1 MIRLA
6 LTEAEQR
13 DLLQLKRNGRNNE
26 ERWRASII
34 LDATKGLTE
43 DQLAERN
50 DCSVSGVEKTLARYR
65 RGGVAALRSARFRPH
80 RCKLKAP
87 QMALVAEAIRQS
99 PRSVCPDDPHYDRS
113 LWTLQLLVDYIEGH
127 TGVHLGIETM
137 RRYLLQL
144 GWRMKSPKLSC
155 TSPDPEYAA
164 KMAAI
169 HSLRERAEQQEPSAP
184 LVFYCDEAKLES
196 IPTMRRMRR
205 PRGQPL
211 PLPHCGEQH
220 RRYLHGALC
229 YPTGEWYFRVLPRMD
244 TGSVLQFCQALLTDF
259 PDRTIGLIMDSAPA
273 HHSTAFAEFV
283 AANPRLHVQYQPTY
297 APWTNPVERVWQE
310 MRRWVTHAHELPEF
324 ADLLAAAVRWCE
336 RTAQSPQTN
345 CRLASFQSAN
355 PAH

>member
-1 MIRLA
+1 M
-6 LTEAEQR
+6 
-13 DLLQLKRNGRNNE
+13 
-26 ERWRASII
+26 
-34 LDATKGLTE
+34 
-43 DQLAERN
+43 
-50 DCSVSGVEKTLARYR
+50 
-65 RGGVAALRSARFRPH
+65 
-80 RCKLKAP
+80 
-87 QMALVAEAIRQS
+87 
-99 PRSVCPDDPHYDRS
+99 CPDDPHYDCS

-155 TSPDPEYAA
+155 TSPDPEYAV
-164 KMAAI
+164 KMTAI
-169 HSLRERAEQQEPSAP
+169 AGLREQAEQQEPLVP
-184 LVFYCDEAKLES
+184 LLFYCDEAKLES

-205 PRGQPL
+205 PQGQPL

-259 PDRTIGLIMDSAPA
+259 PDRTIWLIMDSAPA
-273 HHSTAFAEFV
+273 HHSKAFAEFV

-310 MRRWVTHAHELPEF
+310 MRRSVTHCHAL
-324 ADLLAAAVRWCE
+324 ADLTAVLSAALRWCQ
-336 RTAQSPQTN
+336 RFTAAPPTVRRLLAFQAAPAQT
-345 CRLASFQSAN
+345 S
-355 PAH
+355 